1 MLLMASGGR
10 NTEEGKQNP
19 TLMDRKSNS
28 NSGSK
33 KTAAPS
39 YESTR
44 IDIADGK
51 MRAFVMD
58 QLKRF
63 DCRMQ
68 YDGEIFEEDRFVGMP
83 SEA

>member
-1 MLLMASGGR
+1 
-10 NTEEGKQNP
+10 
-19 TLMDRKSNS
+19 
-28 NSGSK
+28 
-33 KTAAPS
+33 
-39 YESTR
+39 
-44 IDIADGK
+44 
-51 MRAFVMD
+51 MD